1 MLCLKELPTS
11 ADGRLCRA
19 VPRKDATG
27 DISWDIDVSFNIRC
41 EEDAYI
47 ANEYVPGALQAWHA
61 GQDGSKGSVKS
72 TSGYDLVHVIIDDG
86 NNQEKIATGHSDI
99 RHCVVNI
106 NGQDSS
112 LVVRFRLHGLLPHAA
127 SAMVYK
133 LDEIIVVKLSSHQL
147 SVFGNEISSVFE
159 SQIIGKVAL
168 VEVGEDQHCG
178 IVTEE
183 TEESVSL
190 DLINGSLKI
199 ESPYK
204 LLSTVNV
211 IPQEGFAFDQLL
223 ASYKEAMVSIGR
235 DASWHDLIESMG
247 QMYAS
252 NQLEAKASDY
262 SDDFAFELNG
272 TVIKNAISLCSER
285 ESENAI

>member
-1 MLCLKELPTS
+1 MLCLKELPTC

-27 DISWDIDVSFNIRC
+27 DISWDIDVSFNITC
-41 EEDAYI
+41 EEDASM
-47 ANEYVPGALQAWHA
+47 ANEYVPGSLQAWHA

-72 TSGYDLVHVIIDDG
+72 TSGYDLVHVVIDDG
-86 NNQEKIATGHSDI
+86 NTQEKIASGHSDI

-133 LDEIIVVKLSSHQL
+133 LDEIIVIKLSSHQL
-147 SVFGNEISSVFE
+147 SVFGNEISDEFK

-168 VEVGEDQHCG
+168 VESGEEQHCG
-178 IVTEE
+178 IVTDE
-183 TEESVSL
+183 TDRTLSL
-190 DLINGSLKI
+190 DLIEGRVTL
-199 ESPYK
+199 EAPYK

-211 IPQEGFAFDQLL
+211 VPQEGFQFDQLL
-223 ASYKEAMVSIGR
+223 KSYKLAMVSVGKN
-235 DASWHDLIESMG
+235 ASWHDLIETMG

-252 NQLEAKASDY
+252 NQLEAKVSDY
-262 SDDFAFELNG
+262 SEDFSFELNG
-272 TVIKNAISLCSER
+272 NVIKNAITMSVER
-285 ESENAI
+285 EALDAL